1 MLFSQGISTA
11 EELAGRIVLLF
22 QLCEEQLSSQSH
34 YDFGLRALKSVLVGA
49 GGLKRK
55 ALQEAAA
62 SGTGI
67 GRLSGEG
74 EHAAGAGLAGDAA
87 LLGPVERDVLIRYVG
102 VCGGPIGGLS
112 VRVLPA
118 TQFTGS
124 LVSGVFVPRI
134 ASCACIH
141 RCVLLRAGLSYKA
154 RGFQSSVPAYLCSVF
169 LHGVLQ
175 WLFLVR
181 SLRFMLHRTR
191 TGDMNPE
198 MSDDE

>member
-67 GRLSGEG
+67 GRLAREG
-74 EHAAGAGLAGDAA
+74 EQAAGAGQGGDAA
-87 LLGPVERDVLIRYVG
+87 LLGPVERSVLIRWGCFAVIVDG
-102 VCGGPIGGLS
+102 MCFAAL
-112 VRVLPA
+112 
-118 TQFTGS
+118 
-124 LVSGVFVPRI
+124 
-134 ASCACIH
+134 
-141 RCVLLRAGLSYKA
+141 
-154 RGFQSSVPAYLCSVF
+154 
-169 LHGVLQ
+169 
-175 WLFLVR
+175 
-181 SLRFMLHRTR
+181 
-191 TGDMNPE
+191 
-198 MSDDE
+198 